1 MLKPAFLIYKKGTI
15 ILTNKVIHISYLEDY
30 DEIVDL
36 FMKSNNKY
44 IICNKHL
51 RDLSVDIDMENE
63 EHKEE
68 AINEVIDLILII
80 LRNKYLKKYIWD
92 NYKKLKDKE
101 KEEIYKEANCL
112 FDKKE
117 PFIINTIY
125 NKLTEVAES
134 EKDLNIDGF
143 FRFRMRDFMV
153 YISIISDI
161 AFEEYLIRKDKNQFI
176 NTLKFFIESQE
187 QKIDLL
193 IIHIMRNGD
202 FRFYDKYG
210 DEINNK
216 ESEEMMSMIMKED
229 LNLEDCLISVLL
241 SLCPKKVEIID
252 DLKNETSKEII
263 ENMKIIFEGNVNIV
277 PKK

>member
-1 MLKPAFLIYKKGTI
+1 MTDRVMQISFLPQDIELIRKFLYDKTYSDSVSYNESLDAIYVN
-15 ILTNKVIHISYLEDY
+15 LSKVEKH
-30 DEIVDL
+30 EIVL
-36 FMKSNNKY
+36 SRITELIVS
-44 IICNKHL
+44 IIKD
-51 RDLSVDIDMENE
+51 RDL
-63 EHKEE
+63 KE
-68 AINEVIDLILII
+68 
-80 LRNKYLKKYIWD
+80 YIWN
-92 NYKKLKDKE
+92 NYRNLNNEE
-101 KEEIYKEANCL
+101 KEEIYREAKCL
-112 FDKKE
+112 LDKKE

-125 NKLTEVAES
+125 NKLVEFIES
-134 EKDLNIDGF
+134 EKVLNIDGF

-263 ENMKIIFEGNVNIV
+263 ENMYL
-277 PKK
+277 

>member
-1 MLKPAFLIYKKGTI
+1 M
-15 ILTNKVIHISYLEDY
+15 IHISYLPQHDY
-30 DEIVDL
+30 IVKL
-36 FMKSNNKY
+36 FMKNNCNKY
-44 IICNKHL
+44 IICNEHL
-51 RDLSVDIDMENE
+51 RDLCVDIDMENE

-68 AINEVIDLILII
+68 AINGIIELILII
-80 LRNKYLKKYIWD
+80 LKDKNLKEYIWN
-92 NYKKLKDKE
+92 NYRNLNNEE
-101 KEEIYKEANCL
+101 KEEIYREAKCL
-112 FDKKE
+112 LDKKE

-125 NKLTEVAES
+125 NKLVEFIES
-134 EKDLNIDGF
+134 EKVLNIDGF

-161 AFEEYLIRKDKNQFI
+161 ALEEYLIKRDKNQFI
-176 NTLKFFIESQE
+176 NTLKYFIESQE
-187 QKIDLL
+187 HKIDLL
-193 IIHIMRNGD
+193 IIHIMKDSSFRFFDRNGI
-202 FRFYDKYG
+202 
-210 DEINNK
+210 EINNK

>member
-1 MLKPAFLIYKKGTI
+1 M
-15 ILTNKVIHISYLEDY
+15 IHISYLPQHDY
-30 DEIVDL
+30 MVNL
-36 FMKSNNKY
+36 FMKNNCNKY
-44 IICNKHL
+44 IICNEHL
-51 RDLSVDIDMENE
+51 RDLCVDIDMENE

-68 AINEVIDLILII
+68 AINGIIELILII
-80 LRNKYLKKYIWD
+80 LKDKNLKEYIWN
-92 NYKKLKDKE
+92 NYRNLNNEE
-101 KEEIYKEANCL
+101 KEEIYREAKCL
-112 FDKKE
+112 LDKKE

-125 NKLTEVAES
+125 NKLVEFIES
-134 EKDLNIDGF
+134 EKVLNIDGF

-161 AFEEYLIRKDKNQFI
+161 ALEEYLIKRDKNQFI
-176 NTLKFFIESQE
+176 NTLKYFIESQE
-187 QKIDLL
+187 HKIDLL
-193 IIHIMRNGD
+193 IIHIMKDSSFRFFDRNGI
-202 FRFYDKYG
+202 
-210 DEINNK
+210 EINNK

>member
-1 MLKPAFLIYKKGTI
+1 M
-15 ILTNKVIHISYLEDY
+15 IHISYLPQHDY
-30 DEIVDL
+30 MVKL
-36 FMKSNNKY
+36 FMKNNCNKY
-44 IICNKHL
+44 IICNEHL
-51 RDLSVDIDMENE
+51 RDLCVDIDMENE

-68 AINEVIDLILII
+68 AINGVIELILII
-80 LRNKYLKKYIWD
+80 LKDKNLKEYIWN
-92 NYKKLKDKE
+92 NYRNLNNEE
-101 KEEIYKEANCL
+101 KEEIYREAKCL
-112 FDKKE
+112 LDKKE

-125 NKLTEVAES
+125 NKLVEFIES
-134 EKDLNIDGF
+134 EKVLNIDGF

-161 AFEEYLIRKDKNQFI
+161 ALEEYLIKRDKNQFI

>member
-1 MLKPAFLIYKKGTI
+1 M
-15 ILTNKVIHISYLEDY
+15 TNKVIHISYLEDH

-36 FMKSNNKY
+36 FMESNNKY

>member
-1 MLKPAFLIYKKGTI
+1 MIKKILLYIPFHNFKNITSDIDIKSIPIVHLSSSFILLAHPKIEFANGVRFGTI
-15 ILTNKVIHISYLEDY
+15 LYGYDISPHKLGNGPKDILRKI
-30 DEIVDL
+30 
-36 FMKSNNKY
+36 
-44 IICNKHL
+44 
-51 RDLSVDIDMENE
+51 
-63 EHKEE
+63 
-68 AINEVIDLILII
+68 
-80 LRNKYLKKYIWD
+80 RNKYLKKYIWD

-176 NTLKFFIESQE
+176 NNWLTVQYQTLS
-187 QKIDLL
+187 
-193 IIHIMRNGD
+193 
-202 FRFYDKYG
+202 KYKVPLFPVG
-210 DEINNK
+210 IGIREG
-216 ESEEMMSMIMKED
+216 
-229 LNLEDCLISVLL
+229 
-241 SLCPKKVEIID
+241 VEID
-252 DLKNETSKEII
+252 GKFEPSK
-263 ENMKIIFEGNVNIV
+263 
-277 PKK
+277 

>member
-1 MLKPAFLIYKKGTI
+1 M
-15 ILTNKVIHISYLEDY
+15 IHISYLPQHDY
-30 DEIVDL
+30 MVKL
-36 FMKSNNKY
+36 FMKNNCNKY
-44 IICNKHL
+44 IICNEHL
-51 RDLSVDIDMENE
+51 RDLCVDIDMENE

-68 AINEVIDLILII
+68 AINGVIELILII
-80 LRNKYLKKYIWD
+80 LKDKNLKEYIWN
-92 NYKKLKDKE
+92 NYRNLNNEE
-101 KEEIYKEANCL
+101 KEEIYREAKCL
-112 FDKKE
+112 LDKKE

-125 NKLTEVAES
+125 NKLVEFIES
-134 EKDLNIDGF
+134 EKVLNIDGF

-161 AFEEYLIRKDKNQFI
+161 ALEEYLIKRDKNQFI
-176 NTLKFFIESQE
+176 NTLKYFIESQE
-187 QKIDLL
+187 HKIDLL
-193 IIHIMRNGD
+193 IIHIMKDSSFRFFDRNGI
-202 FRFYDKYG
+202 
-210 DEINNK
+210 EINNK